1 MFPDLI
7 INYDFDAFT
16 FGLLEGFV
24 LAFTVGFF
32 GLGLKLVWNSFTK
45 LSS

>member
-7 INYDFDAFT
+7 VNFDMDAFT
-16 FGLLEGFV
+16 FGIVQGCMIF
-24 LAFTVGFF
+24 FTVGFF
-32 GLGLKLVWNSFTK
+32 GLGLRLVWQFFTK